1 MARVSKQ
8 QMERNREA
16 IERVSSQLFRERG
29 LNGVSVNDLMAAV
42 GLTHGGFYG
51 HFASKDELAAVASRR
66 AAEESDQRWEAQSG
80 QPGKHTLQ
88 TLVDNYLDVKH
99 RDCPAEGCMVT
110 ALASDVAREG
120 ADKPVHQAYLSG
132 AKSMLARLESLS
144 PSEDEQQ
151 RHQQA
156 LVQMAMLVGAVTLAR
171 ATRGDELSEQFLDA
185 ARQALLPK
193 GAE

>member
-66 AAEESDQRWEAQSG
+66 AAEESGQRWEALSS

-110 ALASDVAREG
+110 ALAGDVAREG

-156 LVQMAMLVGAVTLAR
+156 LVQMTMLVGAVTLAR

>member
-16 IERVSSQLFRERG
+16 IEQVSSQLFRERG

-51 HFASKDELAAVASRR
+51 HFASKDELAAIASRR
-66 AAEESDQRWEAQSG
+66 AAAESGQRWEALSS

-88 TLVDNYLDVKH
+88 TLVDSYLDVKH
-99 RDCPAEGCMVT
+99 RDCPAEGCVVT
-110 ALASDVAREG
+110 ALAADVAREG

-144 PSEDEQQ
+144 PLEDEQQ

-156 LVQMAMLVGAVTLAR
+156 LAQMAMLVGALTLAR
-171 ATRGDELSEQFLDA
+171 ATRDDALSEEFLNA
-185 ARQALLPK
+185 ARQALLP
-193 GAE
+193 ADVE

>member
-66 AAEESDQRWEAQSG
+66 AAEESGQRWETLSG

-110 ALASDVAREG
+110 ALAGDVAREG

-132 AKSMLARLESLS
+132 AKAMLARLESLS

-156 LVQMAMLVGAVTLAR
+156 LVQMAMLVGALTLAR

>member
-1 MARVSKQ
+1 
-8 QMERNREA
+8 
-16 IERVSSQLFRERG
+16 
-29 LNGVSVNDLMAAV
+29 
-42 GLTHGGFYG
+42 
-51 HFASKDELAAVASRR
+51 
-66 AAEESDQRWEAQSG
+66 
-80 QPGKHTLQ
+80 
-88 TLVDNYLDVKH
+88 
-99 RDCPAEGCMVT
+99 
-110 ALASDVAREG
+110 
-120 ADKPVHQAYLSG
+120 
-132 AKSMLARLESLS
+132 MLARLESLS

>member
-16 IERVSSQLFRERG
+16 IEQVSSQLFRERG

-66 AAEESDQRWEAQSG
+66 AAAESGQRWEALSS

-110 ALASDVAREG
+110 ALAGDVAREG
-120 ADKPVHQAYLSG
+120 ADKPVRQAYLSG

-151 RHQQA
+151 RHQEA
-156 LVQMAMLVGAVTLAR
+156 LAQMAMLVGALTLAR
-171 ATRGDELSEQFLDA
+171 ATSGDELSEQFLDA